1 MNQTIIS
8 AIEERLLLTFD
19 YKGKTRV
26 VEPHTYGLQHNG
38 NESLSAWQLSGGS
51 GQDFRLYVFDEK
63 TAVEAQSKS
72 FEFERP
78 AYQRGDRRFSKIFA
92 EL

>member
-1 MNQTIIS
+1 MNQTIIN
-8 AIEERLLLTFD
+8 AIEERLLLTFN

-26 VEPHTYGLQHNG
+26 VEPHTYGVQHNG

-51 GQDFRLYVFDEK
+51 GQDFRLFMLDEM
-63 TAVEAQSKS
+63 TAIEAQAEP
-72 FEFERP
+72 FESERP
-78 AYQRGDRRFSKIFA
+78 AYQRGDQRYSNIFA

>member
-1 MNQTIIS
+1 MNQTIIN
-8 AIEERLLLTFD
+8 AIQERLLLTFN

-26 VEPHTYGLQHNG
+26 VEPHTYGVQHNG

-51 GQDFRLYVFDEK
+51 GEDFRLYILSEM
-63 TAVEAQSKS
+63 TAIVPQGEP
-72 FEFERP
+72 FEDERP
-78 AYQRGDRRFSKIFA
+78 AYQKGDRRYSRIFA

>member
-1 MNQTIIS
+1 MNQAIIR
-8 AIEERLLLTFD
+8 AIEERLLLTFS

-26 VEPHTYGLQHNG
+26 VEPHTYGVQHNG

-51 GQDFRLYVFDEK
+51 GQNFRLYTLSEMTAIEPGSETFDH
-63 TAVEAQSKS
+63 
-72 FEFERP
+72 ERP
-78 AYQRGDRRFSKIFA
+78 AYQKGDGRYSHIFA

>member
-1 MNQTIIS
+1 MNQMIIN
-8 AIEERLLLTFD
+8 AIEDRLLLTFN

-26 VEPHTYGLQHNG
+26 VEPHTYGVQQNG

-51 GQDFRLYVFDEK
+51 GEDFRLFMLDEM
-63 TAVEAQSKS
+63 AAIEVQSKS
-72 FEFERP
+72 FECERP
-78 AYQRGDRRFSKIFA
+78 TYQRGDQRYSRIFA

>member
-1 MNQTIIS
+1 MNNTIIN
-8 AIEERLLLTFD
+8 AIEDRLVLTFN

-26 VEPHTYGLQHNG
+26 VEPHTYGVQHNG

-51 GQDFRLYVFDEK
+51 GHNFRLYILSEV
-63 TAVEAQSKS
+63 TAIEPQGET
-72 FEFERP
+72 FEHERP
-78 AYQRGDRRFSKIFA
+78 AYQKGDGRYSKIFA

>member
-8 AIEERLLLTFD
+8 AIEERLLLTFN
-19 YKGKTRV
+19 YKGKTRG
-26 VEPHTYGLQHNG
+26 VEPHTYGVQHNG

-51 GQDFRLYVFDEK
+51 GQDFRLYVLDEM
-63 TAVEAQSKS
+63 TAIEAQSQS
-72 FEFERP
+72 FESERT